1 MLTEGSSP
9 QTVRH
14 YQRFTLNQRIQHA
27 VLIAS
32 MTLLIVTG
40 MPVRY
45 YQISLAR
52 QLVDLMG
59 GMETRALL
67 HRIGAVT
74 LIALCIYHA
83 AYTLFS
89 RRGREEFVALI
100 PWINDARDFFQ
111 LMLYYLGFSKHPP
124 RYGRYSFIEKFEYL
138 AVAWGGTVMILTGFV
153 MWFPSQSMRYL
164 PKWAVD
170 VARVAHS
177 YEALLAFLAIIIWH
191 FYCVHLNPDF
201 FPMNPAFLTGKL
213 TEEQMAHHHPL
224 EYDKVR
230 DKPQLWTTVTVLQ
243 RAPAPQPVAA
253 ATFTPLARLGRP
265 VARALA
271 ILSYGGVGAAMGIVA
286 PLMAYVPF
294 ALVAWMLNP
303 KGNFWGVS
311 LMPVYILLSPS
322 MLLGCIS
329 GAADAAR
336 RRPFGPALYGSLAA
350 CMGFCIG
357 PILVWLPAA
366 SLWHLLRWV
375 SPQTAASRAVMEAG
389 FWVVTALSLVV
400 GLAIAVWARRQG
412 AKVGEWMG

>member
-1 MLTEGSSP
+1 MSIESLP
-9 QTVRH
+9 MQTVRY

-45 YQISLAR
+45 YQISVAKE
-52 QLVDLMG
+52 LVDLMG
-59 GMETRALL
+59 GMEMRALL

-74 LIALCIYHA
+74 LIGLCLYHA
-83 AYTLFS
+83 AYILFS
-89 RRGREEFVALI
+89 RRGRSEFVALI
-100 PWINDARDFFQ
+100 PWINDLRDFVQ
-111 LMLYYLGFSKHPP
+111 LMLYYLGLSQQQP
-124 RYGRYSFIEKFEYL
+124 RYGRYNFIEKFEYL
-138 AVAWGGTVMILTGFV
+138 AVAWGGTVMMLTGFV

-170 VARVAHS
+170 VARVVHS

-191 FYCVHLNPDF
+191 FYCVHLNPDY

-224 EYDKVR
+224 EYEKVR
-230 DKPQLWTTVTVLQ
+230 DNPALWTTATVAQ
-243 RAPAPQPVAA
+243 PVPAPQPMPAV
-253 ATFTPLARLGRP
+253 PPRP
-265 VARALA
+265 RALRTGSA
-271 ILSYGGVGAAMGIVA
+271 VQALAVVSYGAVGAAMGIVA

-311 LMPVYILLSPS
+311 LMPVYILLLPS
-322 MLLGCIS
+322 MLLGLAS
-329 GAADAAR
+329 GVVDAVGR
-336 RRPFGPALYGSLAA
+336 RSFGPALYGSLAA
-350 CMGFCIG
+350 CMGFCVG

-366 SLWHLLRWV
+366 SLWHLLRWI
-375 SPQTAASRAVMEAG
+375 SPHTAASRAVAEAG
-389 FWVVTALSLVV
+389 FWAVTILSLIV
-400 GLAIAVWARRQG
+400 GLGIAVWARRQG
-412 AKVGEWMG
+412 ARVGEWMQ

>member
-1 MLTEGSSP
+1 VSADTVSL
-9 QTVRH
+9 QTVRY

-45 YQISLAR
+45 YQVSVAK
-52 QLVDLMG
+52 QLIDLMG
-59 GMETRALL
+59 GMESRALL

-83 AYTLFS
+83 AYTLLS
-89 RRGREEFVALI
+89 RRGRREFVALI
-100 PWINDARDFFQ
+100 PWLNDLRDFVQ
-111 LMLYYLGFSKHPP
+111 LMLYYLGLSQQPP
-124 RYGRYSFIEKFEYL
+124 RYGRYNFIEKFEYL

-191 FYCVHLNPDF
+191 FYCVHLNPDY

-224 EYDKVR
+224 EYEKVR
-230 DKPQLWTTVTVLQ
+230 DRQELWTTVTLAV
-243 RAPAPQPVAA
+243 PIPTPQPA
-253 ATFTPLARLGRP
+253 ATAVPRP
-265 VARALA
+265 QVRRPGSAARALA
-271 ILSYGGVGAAMGIVA
+271 VVSYGAVGAAMGIVA

-311 LMPVYILLSPS
+311 LMPVYILLLPS
-322 MLLGCIS
+322 MLLGAAS
-329 GAADAAR
+329 GVVDAAQ

-375 SPQTAASRAVMEAG
+375 SPHIAASRAVTEAG
-389 FWVVTALSLVV
+389 FWIVTVLSLIV
-400 GLAIAVWARRQG
+400 GLGIALWARRQG
-412 AKVGEWMG
+412 SRVGEWMQ

>member
-1 MLTEGSSP
+1 MSIESLP
-9 QTVRH
+9 MQTVR
-14 YQRFTLNQRIQHA
+14 YYERLTLNQRIQHA

-45 YQISLAR
+45 YHIPAAK

-59 GMETRALL
+59 GMEMRALL

-74 LIALCIYHA
+74 LIALCLYHA
-83 AYTLFS
+83 AYVLLS
-89 RRGREEFVALI
+89 RRGRSEFVALM
-100 PWINDARDFFQ
+100 PWINDLRDFIQ
-111 LMLYYLGFSKHPP
+111 LMLYYLGLSHRQP

-138 AVAWGGTVMILTGFV
+138 AVAWGGTIMILTGFV

-191 FYCVHLNPDF
+191 FYCVHLNPDY

-224 EYDKVR
+224 EYEKVR
-230 DKPQLWTTVTVLQ
+230 DKPELWTTAAVAV
-243 RAPAPQPVAA
+243 PAPTPQPAVAA
-253 ATFTPLARLGRP
+253 APRAVRRAGSA
-265 VARALA
+265 ARALA
-271 ILSYGGVGAAMGIVA
+271 VVSYGAVGAAMGIVA

-294 ALVAWMLNP
+294 ALVAWILNP

-311 LMPVYILLSPS
+311 LMPVYILLLPS
-322 MLLGCIS
+322 MLLGLVS
-329 GAADAAR
+329 AVVDAVY

-350 CMGFCIG
+350 CIGFCIG
-357 PILVWLPAA
+357 PVLVWLPAA
-366 SLWHLLRWV
+366 SLWHLLRWI
-375 SPQTAASRAVMEAG
+375 SPHTAASRAVSEVG
-389 FWVVTALSLVV
+389 FWAVTILSLIV
-400 GLAIAVWARRQG
+400 GLAIALWSRRQG
-412 AKVGEWMG
+412 AKVGEWMQ